1 MWKNYNTVFV
11 LLFLVFVSMPVT
23 TARAAGGGST
33 TVTVNN
39 VEFKDVSVRSSTD
52 YTISFDSELLQ
63 VSPGASGHSYKD
75 VTLFDVFIA
84 FLNRQKNNQG
94 QQVIY
99 HHFEENGKYITGGYL
114 EYRTDFGKVE
124 YKISDTNR
132 LKYAI
137 IQTSGSVK
145 TCLKYGDIPTDDS
158 ILIAPEFL
166 VGTKKIFYFGSP
178 DTILRNIEK
187 AVDEFAPGYDD
198 VPEPSGER
206 YPDYEQ
212 ITMRDWA
219 QYKDVL
225 QEFTEIRRFLSN
237 DGPVLPGHEGTED
250 QVFQQF
256 YAEYD
261 SYSNTRYDQIAAL
274 GFSDAHMNES
284 TKFNL
289 YFGTMR
295 SRLENQAT
303 INYAPDHHSILVFE
317 SGDYYELLFD
327 DYAYIVRFYK
337 GVDQFGSSYRLQKE
351 HRYYYH
357 LKDIYEYKCSHYLE
371 YPDASGNPDG
381 RYKKITYADYQN
393 NYEEVF
399 NGILKE
405 YTKYYRFH
413 TTRAEDSANGV
424 DSFREPYNP
433 NMEPG
438 CYAVQPISFDSGT
451 LNPVIPDFRY
461 IRDRNARFR
470 PECIYYDT
478 ARKEVRFMM
487 PESMVIYHLYFAPA
501 YLKFYTS
508 SLEYSAQ
515 GSYQEYRNVNMYYQM
530 DNGLSSWYRE
540 RPDEKPDSLVTIT
553 PQNCHEYEEHLKAFM
568 KSYLFHTKEGDPLGN
583 AAIRSCYE
591 LYEEG
596 KTPETLEM
604 TPLVLKG
611 DHFEIRGSARF
622 PAPYE
627 TDVFYLDTIS
637 DTVTFQTEEL
647 YGSRMRISFDKY
659 HMVSRAYNYLNNR
672 MEESH
677 FYYLQ
682 EDGILSSFYQ
692 EYPDHATNPK
702 HPVTVKD
709 VTLTTT
715 DDALGLVMFAARNL
729 EVNPAEFFHVT
740 VYDVLTAFLDGQNLT
755 YEFSANYAET
765 HINSVSIKGPSL
777 TITPDM
783 EINLQYAIIRTEKGQ
798 KTCLKYGDIPRYDS
812 IAVTPELCEN
822 CEIYFILGRD
832 REKNLAYIKN
842 KVNGFS
848 PDYEDFPPPENLL
861 AITSEN
867 YMENMDLL
875 GPFFEKRQFHI
886 AKGEPLTEDV
896 TSFYEYYD
904 PDTPPAVREES
915 AVSFDGERFHVYLGN
930 RYVYLRSAATSFETL
945 ELDTDTGV
953 LSASASEKR
962 YDLSFSGSSYHIQEH
977 DLRTGSVVK
986 EQYYYLQEDGVTSSF
1001 YAEYPEH
1008 PTKPGAPVEP
1018 DPDLTESQGLL
1029 LASTATVLS
1038 FSMLILNRIAQ
1049 DPILSFWLAC
1059 SLVGIGIYVV
1069 YRIKNAID

>member
-52 YTISFDSELLQ
+52 YTISFDRELLQ
-63 VSPGASGHSYKD
+63 VSLGASGHSYKD

-84 FLNRQKNNQG
+84 FLNSQKNNQG

-166 VGTKKIFYFGSP
+166 VGTKIIFYFGSP
-178 DTILRNIEK
+178 DTILRKIEK

-198 VPEPSGER
+198 
-206 YPDYEQ
+206 
-212 ITMRDWA
+212 
-219 QYKDVL
+219 
-225 QEFTEIRRFLSN
+225 
-237 DGPVLPGHEGTED
+237 
-250 QVFQQF
+250 
-256 YAEYD
+256 
-261 SYSNTRYDQIAAL
+261 
-274 GFSDAHMNES
+274 
-284 TKFNL
+284 
-289 YFGTMR
+289 
-295 SRLENQAT
+295 
-303 INYAPDHHSILVFE
+303 
-317 SGDYYELLFD
+317 
-327 DYAYIVRFYK
+327 
-337 GVDQFGSSYRLQKE
+337 
-351 HRYYYH
+351 
-357 LKDIYEYKCSHYLE
+357 
-371 YPDASGNPDG
+371 
-381 RYKKITYADYQN
+381 
-393 NYEEVF
+393 
-399 NGILKE
+399 
-405 YTKYYRFH
+405 
-413 TTRAEDSANGV
+413 
-424 DSFREPYNP
+424 
-433 NMEPG
+433 
-438 CYAVQPISFDSGT
+438 
-451 LNPVIPDFRY
+451 
-461 IRDRNARFR
+461 
-470 PECIYYDT
+470 
-478 ARKEVRFMM
+478 
-487 PESMVIYHLYFAPA
+487 
-501 YLKFYTS
+501 
-508 SLEYSAQ
+508 
-515 GSYQEYRNVNMYYQM
+515 
-530 DNGLSSWYRE
+530 
-540 RPDEKPDSLVTIT
+540 
-553 PQNCHEYEEHLKAFM
+553 
-568 KSYLFHTKEGDPLGN
+568 
-583 AAIRSCYE
+583 
-591 LYEEG
+591 
-596 KTPETLEM
+596 
-604 TPLVLKG
+604 
-611 DHFEIRGSARF
+611 
-622 PAPYE
+622 
-627 TDVFYLDTIS
+627 
-637 DTVTFQTEEL
+637 
-647 YGSRMRISFDKY
+647 
-659 HMVSRAYNYLNNR
+659 
-672 MEESH
+672 
-677 FYYLQ
+677 
-682 EDGILSSFYQ
+682 
-692 EYPDHATNPK
+692 ATNPK

-729 EVNPAEFFHVT
+729 EVNPAEFLHVT
-740 VYDVLTAFLDGQNLT
+740 VYDVLTAFLEGQNLT
-755 YEFSANYAET
+755 YEFGANYAET

-798 KTCLKYGDIPRYDS
+798 KTCLKYGDIPRHDS

-953 LSASASEKR
+953 LSASANEKR

-1008 PTKPGAPVEP
+1008 PTRPGAPVEP

-1069 YRIKNAID
+1069 YRIRNAID